1 MDRTYVSQIQRC
13 ETQLQDFLTEVLS
26 KRSGGDYS
34 QRTIP
39 DKWSAQENLA
49 HLAHYHEIFL
59 DRVRRI
65 LNENRPAFSR
75 YRAEEDPEWE
85 VWRQRP
91 YRDLL
96 DRLASLRAQLGLKL
110 KTLSNEDFQ
119 RVGVHP
125 KFGALELSQWL
136 EFFLVHE
143 GHHLYLIFQ
152 QVRVLMQSS
161 NSA

>member
-1 MDRTYVSQIQRC
+1 MDRTYVSQMQRC
-13 ETQLQDFLTEVLS
+13 ETQLQDFFTEVLS
-26 KRSGGDYS
+26 QYSGDFS
-34 QRTIP
+34 QRAIP

-49 HLAHYHEIFL
+49 HIARYHEIFL
-59 DRVRRI
+59 ERVDRI

-75 YRAEEDPEWE
+75 YRAEEDPDWE

-91 YRDLL
+91 YRNLL
-96 DRLASLRAQLGLKL
+96 DRLAALRAQLGFKF
-110 KTLSNEDFQ
+110 KSLSDQDFQ

-125 KFGALELSQWL
+125 TFGDLKLSQWL

-143 GHHLYLIFQ
+143 CHHLYLIFQ
-152 QVRVLMQSS
+152 QLRVLMQSA